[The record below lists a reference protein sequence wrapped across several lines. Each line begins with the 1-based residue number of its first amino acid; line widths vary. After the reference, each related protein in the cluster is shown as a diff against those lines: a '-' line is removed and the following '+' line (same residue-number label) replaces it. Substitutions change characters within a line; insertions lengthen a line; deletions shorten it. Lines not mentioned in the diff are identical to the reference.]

1 MKRTQFA
8 LFAALL
14 LSAALSQVGCATMA
28 THYQTRAALEREA
41 RLNVM
46 RGGRALC
53 MVDGETKLIN
63 DVTFWAMVRDNWPD
77 YLKAA
82 GLDFGICLAAYLIY
96 RESKGDDVGDT
107 FQTIYYPADDAPAGD
122 DAGGDDDGGAE

>member
-1 MKRTQFA
+1 MKTHMIAITA
-8 LFAALL
+8 LMLG
-14 LSAALSQVGCATMA
+14 AALSQVGCATMA

-77 YLKAA
+77 YLKAV
-82 GLDFGICLAAYLIY
+82 GLDFGIALGAYLIY
-96 RESKGDDVGDT
+96 RESKGDNVGDT
-107 FQTIYYPADDAPAGD
+107 YQTIYYPADDA
-122 DAGGDDDGGAE
+122 GGDDDGGDDGGGE